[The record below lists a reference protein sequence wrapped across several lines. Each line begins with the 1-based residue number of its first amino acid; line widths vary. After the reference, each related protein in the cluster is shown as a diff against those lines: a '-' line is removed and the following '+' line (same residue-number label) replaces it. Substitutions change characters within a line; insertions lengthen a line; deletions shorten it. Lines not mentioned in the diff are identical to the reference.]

1 MFAAV
6 AMSASL
12 GATVPLGFRAL
23 GIDPAVA
30 SGPLITTLNDVLS
43 LSVYFGIAAALSAH
57 LP

>member
-6 AMSASL
+6 AMSACL
-12 GATVPLGFRAL
+12 GAMVPLGLRAL
-23 GIDPAVA
+23 AIDPAIA

-43 LSVYFGIAAALSAH
+43 LSVYFGIAARLSVH